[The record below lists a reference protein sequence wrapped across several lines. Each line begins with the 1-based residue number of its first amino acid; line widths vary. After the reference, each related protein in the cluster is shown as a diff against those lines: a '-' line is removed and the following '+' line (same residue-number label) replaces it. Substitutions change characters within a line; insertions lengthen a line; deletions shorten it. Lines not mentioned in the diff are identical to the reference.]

1 MTARL
6 EICLKN
12 RCFTFKCPNIPFPA
26 LSSIVNNNQH
36 NFFQY
41 MTGYNQVCQSQGCA
55 EKRVGE
61 EDSLTCQRVFESWS
75 KETRRGGGRERV
87 MTRSTDTVRKPIAS
101 TQIPEYFNQQKILTE
116 MLPGILFI
124 WMMPPQF
131 TSNIN
136 V

>member
-1 MTARL
+1 
-6 EICLKN
+6 
-12 RCFTFKCPNIPFPA
+12 
-26 LSSIVNNNQH
+26 
-36 NFFQY
+36 
-41 MTGYNQVCQSQGCA
+41 
-55 EKRVGE
+55 
-61 EDSLTCQRVFESWS
+61 
-75 KETRRGGGRERV
+75 

-136 V
+136 VQCEFKKRCHFNFKVNIYCHSTNTVQ